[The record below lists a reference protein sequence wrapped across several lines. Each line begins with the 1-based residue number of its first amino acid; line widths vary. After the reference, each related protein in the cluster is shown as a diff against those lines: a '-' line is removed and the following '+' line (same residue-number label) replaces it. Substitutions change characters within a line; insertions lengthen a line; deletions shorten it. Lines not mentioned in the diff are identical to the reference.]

1 VTAQGNRPSKASP
14 SRQRITGTGGGL
26 NRPFGARPY
35 LQPRTTPPIISFESE
50 PPSSLPTIVTSSAS
64 RSAAIIGAAFVLS
77 RLLGI
82 LRDILLGHR
91 FGVSAELDA
100 YYAAFRI
107 PDLVFLGVMSV
118 AFGAAFIPVFGGFLG
133 KGDSEAAW
141 RLSSA
146 VIELAMVTTVLL
158 CVLAFALADPLMRHV
173 IAPDLPAEVMPDAIR
188 TMRILLLSP
197 LLIGLGIA
205 AKGILEAQDLFTLP
219 ALAPVAYNAAII
231 FGIIVLAPS
240 MGIEGVAIGAV
251 VGAALHIVMQ
261 VPGLLRSGFRFLP
274 ALRPIRVAGVS
285 EVVRLLGPRVIGQ
298 AAFQINFIWITGLA
312 NRSGEGRVAALNF
325 GWQML
330 MLPHGLIA
338 LSISTVIFPR
348 MARLYDQ
355 GKTDEIRR
363 VFTQALAPMLFLT
376 LPASIGLYEFRFA
389 VVKALFE
396 NGRFDE
402 LGTELVA
409 SAIEFLALGL
419 VFYALVEVATRIF
432 YAMKDT
438 VTPVIAGVVI
448 IIINMIIGYALLDS
462 LGHTGLAIG
471 LTASTGIEALILM
484 AVLRKRIGAFESDFG
499 GWLAKLLIATA
510 AMTLMAEYVSRRLNE
525 ALSNPAVGQVMTVL
539 LVGYSVAL
547 VVATYFVAAW
557 ALRMPEVTM
566 VVGRG
571 SRLAQRLPVLGSF
584 FR

>member
-1 VTAQGNRPSKASP
+1 VASP
-14 SRQRITGTGGGL
+14 SRQSLTGAGGTL

-35 LQPRTTPPIISFESE
+35 LQPRITPPIISFESE
-50 PPSSLPTIVTSSAS
+50 PPSSPPSFGAASAA
-64 RSAAIIGAAFVLS
+64 RSATVIGLAFIAS

-82 LRDILLGHR
+82 LRDVLLGDR

-118 AFGAAFIPVFGGFLG
+118 AFGAAFIPVFGGYLSAG
-133 KGDSEAAW
+133 EAAAAW

-146 VIELAMVTTVLL
+146 VIQLAMLATVVL
-158 CVLAFALADPLMRHV
+158 CTLAFVLAGPLMRMV
-173 IAPDLPAEVMPDAIR
+173 IAPDLPGDVMPDAIR

-197 LLIGLGIA
+197 ILIGLGIA

-231 FGIIVLAPS
+231 VGIITLAPT

-251 VGAALHIVMQ
+251 IGAALHFVVQI
-261 VPGLLRSGFRFLP
+261 PGIARSGFRFVP
-274 ALRPIRVAGVS
+274 ALRPLRIEGVS
-285 EVVRLLGPRVIGQ
+285 EVLRLLGPRVIGQ
-298 AAFQINFIWITGLA
+298 AAFQINFIWVTGLA
-312 NRSGEGRVAALNF
+312 NRSGEGRVAAINF

-348 MARLYDQ
+348 MARMFEQ
-355 GKTDEIRR
+355 GKTEQIRHT
-363 VFTQALAPMLFLT
+363 FTQALAPMLFLT
-376 LPASIGLYEFRFA
+376 VPASIGLYEFRDA
-389 VVKALFE
+389 VVKAIFE
-396 NGRFDE
+396 NGRFDAA
-402 LGTELVA
+402 GTSLVA
-409 SAIEFLALGL
+409 AAIEFLALGL

-448 IIINMIIGYALLDS
+448 IVINMAIGLALLDS
-462 LGHTGLAIG
+462 LGHVGLAIG

-484 AVLRKRIGAFESDFG
+484 AVLRRRIGRLDADFG
-499 GWLAKLLIATA
+499 SWLARLLIATA
-510 AMTLMAEYVSRRLNE
+510 AMTLMAELVTDRLNE
-525 ALSNPAVGQVMTVL
+525 ALADPAIGQLMTIL
-539 LVGYSVAL
+539 LVAYAATLVAL
-547 VVATYFVAAW
+547 SYLIAAW
-557 ALRMPEVTM
+557 ALRMPEARLVT
-566 VVGRG
+566 
-571 SRLAQRLPVLGSF
+571 SRLGGHAGRLPLIGPV

>member
-1 VTAQGNRPSKASP
+1 MTAQGNRPSKASP
-14 SRQRITGTGGGL
+14 SRQRITGTGSGL

-50 PPSSLPTIVTSSAS
+50 PPSSLPTILMSSAS
-64 RSAAIIGAAFVLS
+64 RSAAIIGAAFILS

-231 FGIIVLAPS
+231 LGIVVLAPS

-274 ALRPIRVAGVS
+274 ALRPIGVAGVS

-363 VFTQALAPMLFLT
+363 VFTQALTPMLFLT

-402 LGTELVA
+402 FGTELVA

-484 AVLRKRIGAFESDFG
+484 AVLRKRIGTFESDFG

-510 AMTLMAEYVSRRLNE
+510 AMTLMA
-525 ALSNPAVGQVMTVL
+525 A
-539 LVGYSVAL
+539 
-547 VVATYFVAAW
+547 
-557 ALRMPEVTM
+557 
-566 VVGRG
+566 
-571 SRLAQRLPVLGSF
+571 
-584 FR
+584 